1 MMISRLLSHFR
12 ATRQHMALVVDEFG
26 TVVGMVTLENV
37 LEEIVGPM
45 QDEFDVE
52 SPDVVPEGEGRYLVQ
67 GGAHIDEV
75 SESLGLMIRTEKTGT
90 VGGLLTVELGRVP
103 QQGDRVQLDEISLE
117 VVEARKN
124 RATLV
129 RITVVEGD
137 SPVEKSGPDDAVGR
151 D

>member
-1 MMISRLLSHFR
+1 
-12 ATRQHMALVVDEFG
+12 
-26 TVVGMVTLENV
+26 MVTLENV

-52 SPDVVPEGEGRYLVQ
+52 SPDVVPEGEGSYLVQ
-67 GGAHIDEV
+67 GGTHIDVV
-75 SESLGLMIRTEKTGT
+75 SESLGLMIRTEKADT
-90 VGGLLTVELGRVP
+90 VGGVLAVELGRVP
-103 QQGDRVQLDEISLE
+103 QQGDRVHLEQVALE

-129 RITVVEGD
+129 RITVVGGD
-137 SPVEKSGPDDAVGR
+137 NAVEDTGPNDAVGR